1 MNFRSRWLAAGVV
14 LVTVLVCYLGVRAE
28 FAQAHRSDAQH
39 TEHFAT
45 PATADL
51 NCGTNPAKG
60 C

>member
-14 LVTVLVCYLGVRAE
+14 LATILVCYLGVRAE
-28 FAQAHRSDAQH
+28 LAQARRSDAQRIQQL
-39 TEHFAT
+39 AT